1 MLLGF
6 RIKFASLRQHMPTLK
21 RLLDMVRITH
31 RSQIR
36 FASLSS
42 SSSAE
47 GHNNIL
53 ILGGGIAGL
62 STARYLL
69 RYARHHRNN
78 NTTVTLIDKNID
90 VLEEINYDS
99 SRCPLSYEERIS
111 SGRPHKNIP
120 SRRNGNYL
128 CPSLIVPWTAR
139 PLWSEVILPLLKFG
153 LGSGRGKN
161 HRRPPITFDWPS
173 LLADRNMWSFGIHFL
188 LQKFILGHPEHN
200 TNKSI
205 LEYSMKCM
213 NDPSDELVQSIKYG
227 RFAIGTKSNDGT
239 VANDCDSTGD
249 IDLFCRGLLEKL
261 LAEYKDDGRFS
272 VISGEEV
279 VKLQLDNGI
288 LRGVS
293 TIDQDG
299 NRRKRNADMI
309 VVAMG
314 TNSISLCQ
322 DIGVPC
328 PVYPVKGHL
337 VTVASKFDHQY
348 NLTLDGGIGFAAPLV
363 DLDSQGRR
371 LYRLSG
377 FVDFTSTKTAD
388 SDRIDALLDATRSQL
403 PDLEMID
410 ASACHRPISA
420 DDRALI
426 GPVGAEY
433 PNLYLITGLGSRG
446 WTIGLGSGKLLASQM
461 LNLPCDIDP
470 TPYLPTRFNLLSR
483 K

>member
-1 MLLGF
+1 
-6 RIKFASLRQHMPTLK
+6 MPTLK
-21 RLLDMVRITH
+21 RLLDTVRITP

-42 SSSAE
+42 SSSGE
-47 GHNNIL
+47 GCNNIL

-69 RYARHHRNN
+69 HYTRHLQNNN
-78 NTTVTLIDKNID
+78 NTTITLIDKNID
-90 VLEEINYDS
+90 ALEKIKYNS
-99 SRCPLSYEERIS
+99 CRRPLSYEERIS
-111 SGRPHKNIP
+111 YGRPHKNIP

-153 LGSGRGKN
+153 LGSGQGSNN
-161 HRRPPITFDWPS
+161 HQRPPISFDWKS
-173 LLADRNMWSFGIHFL
+173 LLADRDMWSFGIHFL
-188 LQKFILGHPEHN
+188 LQKFILGRTGHN

-205 LEYSMKCM
+205 LEYSIKCM
-213 NDPSDELVQSIKYG
+213 NDSSDELVHSIEYG
-227 RFAIGTKSNDGT
+227 RFALGTKSNDGT
-239 VANDCDSTGD
+239 IANECDSTGD

-261 LAEYKDDGRFS
+261 LTEYNKDDSRFR
-272 VISGEEV
+272 VISGEEII
-279 VKLQLDNGI
+279 KLYLENGI

-293 TIDQDG
+293 TIDHDG
-299 NRRKRNADMI
+299 NSRVRHADMI

-314 TNSISLCQ
+314 TNSTSLCQ

-348 NLTLDGGIGFAAPLV
+348 NLTLDGGIGYAAPLA
-363 DLDSQGRR
+363 DLDMQGRR

-377 FVDFTSTKTAD
+377 FVDFTPTKTAD

-426 GPVGAEY
+426 GPVGDKY
-433 PNLYLITGLGSRG
+433 PNLFLISGLGSRG

-461 LNLPCDIDP
+461 LHLPCDIDP